1 MRLPGSFA
9 LEAHLRDFVA
19 SNLSRIPL
27 SNATLRLYKNA
38 GGRSGVEYPTA
49 VGPIEILAVDADGN
63 FYGFELKVER
73 GPDRALRQLARYMGW
88 VKLELAGEK
97 AVTGIIVAN
106 SIDRKLRYAATVMGN
121 ALLMEYELDFK
132 VRGVAPMSGE

>member
-1 MRLPGSFA
+1 
-9 LEAHLRDFVA
+9 
-19 SNLSRIPL
+19 
-27 SNATLRLYKNA
+27 
-38 GGRSGVEYPTA
+38 
-49 VGPIEILAVDADGN
+49 
-63 FYGFELKVER
+63 
-73 GPDRALRQLARYMGW
+73 MGW
-88 VKLELAGEK
+88 VKLGLAGEK